1 MTLALGLFID
11 LSIDSAFS
19 KLIIFQILAG
29 IGIGPNFATPL
40 IALQS
45 SIKPKD
51 IATATATFG
60 FTRTLS
66 NAISIVA
73 GGVIVQNELA
83 RHGVDITGSE
93 GAFARVGSIRSHQ
106 ERTLYAMALQRMWI
120 LYICTSAVG
129 LALSFFIRKIKL
141 SKNHTETMTRV
152 QKEIKLAR
160 KTPICNRIPAFE
172 RLANRWLRAGSI

>member
-1 MTLALGLFID
+1 MTLAFGLFAD
-11 LSIDSAFS
+11 LSVDSALS

-29 IGIGPNFATPL
+29 TGIGPNFVAPL

-45 SIKPKD
+45 SIKPQD
-51 IATATATFG
+51 IGTATATFG

-83 RHGVDITGSE
+83 RHGVDTSGSE
-93 GAFARVGSIRSHQ
+93 GAFARVGSIRSRE

-129 LALSFFIRKIKL
+129 LILSFLIRKNKL
-141 SKNHTETMTRV
+141 SKEHKETMAGV
-152 QKEIKLAR
+152 QKE
-160 KTPICNRIPAFE
+160 TPVGTENSTIHLDTNV
-172 RLANRWLRAGSI
+172 